1 MGYNDRYWTNKNER
15 AKNATKHIKEMQD
28 KFSVEIQHSIDK
40 SKIYDDTNIKTF
52 SSENVPTNTIENL
65 DSVSAA
71 FKYNSG
77 KTAILNFASYKNP
90 GGGYVNGSSAQEESL
105 CEESFL
111 YNVLRNFN
119 KFYEY
124 NNSHLNRALY
134 TNRAIYSPDVVFEH
148 DGKTLNLDVITC
160 AAPNRSTYIRYNV
173 PAKDKISDF
182 VGNETAEKVNT
193 DILRDRIRFIKNIAE
208 EQGVE
213 TLILGAF
220 GCGVFRQDAAT
231 VAKMFKEEF
240 ATSNVKT
247 IIHPVPADVD
257 KSNYEAFKKV
267 FDGRAIEANEER

>member
-1 MGYNDRYWTNKNER
+1 MGWNDAYWQNRDSRRER
-15 AKNATKHIKEMQD
+15 AANHHEKMLHEKADDIAFAVKNTKVYSLSVPDIKE
-28 KFSVEIQHSIDK
+28 KAGNPESI
-40 SKIYDDTNIKTF
+40 
-52 SSENVPTNTIENL
+52 VVNL
-65 DSVSAA
+65 DTVSAI
-71 FKYNSG
+71 YEYGND
-77 KTAILNFASYKNP
+77 KTVALNFASYKNP

-111 YNVLRNFN
+111 YNVLKNFN

-148 DGKTLNLDVITC
+148 DGKTLSLDVITC
-160 AAPNRSTYIRYNV
+160 AAPNRGTYIRYNV

-182 VGNETAEKVNT
+182 TGNETAEKINT
-193 DILRDRIRFIKNIAE
+193 DILRNRIRFIKNIAE

-240 ATSNVKT
+240 ATSSVKT
-247 IIHPVPADVD
+247 IIHPVPAGVD

-267 FDGRAIEANEER
+267 FNERAIEANEER